1 MRIDGWFFRPLRTLQ
16 FLRGA
21 YGYCFGLFAMYQCF
35 QRSSIDWSAV
45 SRIAFLVNGQDD
57 GCLFNAFFV
66 DMLYHRVVNIGHFI
80 LNQYPNVMDRAIG
93 LDDLK

>member
-1 MRIDGWFFRPLRTLQ
+1 
-16 FLRGA
+16 
-21 YGYCFGLFAMYQCF
+21 MYQCF
-35 QRSSIDWSAV
+35 QRSSIDWSAA
-45 SRIAFLVNGQDD
+45 SLIAFLVYGQDN

-66 DMLYHRVVNIGHFI
+66 DMLYRRFVNIGHFI